1 MVNDIYVHKNEYSKY
16 KYYSYPLIQLLQKC
30 DIICSLLIGF
40 HVVGLVFMNAK
51 KKKKSEIYDN
61 NFIKPERTELIKMY
75 QY

>member
-1 MVNDIYVHKNEYSKY
+1 
-16 KYYSYPLIQLLQKC
+16 
-30 DIICSLLIGF
+30 
-40 HVVGLVFMNAK
+40 MNAK